1 MRKNVSRRSYELKNI
16 VFKLNALFKLFLN
29 YHTFGLIHSV
39 KADKKKRIFEINAQP
54 VILVSF
60 VNLIKG

>member
-29 YHTFGLIHSV
+29 YHTFDLIHSV
-39 KADKKKRIFEINAQP
+39 KVDEKKRIFEKP